1 MAQSKGGDQLIQII
15 VILAVAY
22 ILNPLIDLTLAER
35 VRSTA
40 KIIVLVIALL
50 WLVYTLWISGVRLL
64 V

>member
-1 MAQSKGGDQLIQII
+1 MIQII